1 MEIIGKITGTH
12 WIKLY
17 VNGDNVTYFYSFW
30 VEYIPK
36 EIKELI
42 ENKNFIRNSYR
53 ILENDSIMYWYF
65 CTVLNDFMLKGKRLL
80 DYTNLFSPS
89 KYEKNDKM
97 TPKYF

>member
-53 ILENDSIMYWYF
+53 ILENDSIMYDTF
-65 CTVLNDFMLKGKRLL
+65 VLYWMILCLKV
-80 DYTNLFSPS
+80 NVC
-89 KYEKNDKM
+89 
-97 TPKYF
+97 